1 MKELLAEPE
10 AVRAEVGA
18 WLEQSWDPERPL
30 REWREIVVDSGW
42 ACPTWPEQWYG
53 RGQSRELAAVVGQE
67 FRRVGAVGPA
77 IGVGMGL
84 AAPTILD
91 HGSDDLKARF
101 LRPAATG
108 EHKWC
113 QLFSEP
119 GSGSDLAGLSAHA
132 EASGD
137 EWIVN
142 GQKVWNTGARTADYG
157 LLMARTD
164 WDVPKHRGITYFVLP
179 MRQDGV
185 EVRPIK
191 QMNGYQSFNEVFISD
206 ARVPAENVLGDINDG
221 WRVGLTTLA
230 YERVAIGNI
239 FTPPTAANASGR
251 TAVEAAEEAT
261 AYLQTYAWYPSRM
274 GRADLLI
281 SHAQAAGRSTDPLVR
296 QRIAYVQSL
305 VLLDRWT
312 KERAAAARA
321 AGRAPGPEGSIAK
334 VVLSHIS
341 RAAAKAHSAI
351 AGPKGLITDGEGALN
366 GTAAEIALSFPAQ
379 SIAGGTDEIQ
389 LNILSERVLG
399 LPKEPQ
405 VDTDVPFREVRRN
418 R

>member
-1 MKELLAEPE
+1 MTTTTSVRDD
-10 AVRAEVGA
+10 VRA
-18 WLEQSWDPERPL
+18 WLDGSWDPERPL
-30 REWREIVVDSGW
+30 AEWREILVESGW
-42 ACPTWPEQWYG
+42 GCPSWPLEWHG
-53 RGQSRELAAVVGQE
+53 RGLDRDSAAIVGDE
-67 FRRVGAVGPA
+67 FRKTGAVGPA

-119 GSGSDLAGLSAHA
+119 GSGSDLAGLSTHA
-132 EASGD
+132 ERSGD

-164 WDVPKHRGITYFVLP
+164 WDVPKHRGISYFVLP
-179 MRQDGV
+179 MKQDGV
-185 EVRPIK
+185 EVRPIV

-206 ARVPAENVLGDINDG
+206 ARIPGENVVGDLNDG

-230 YERVAIGNI
+230 YERVGIGNI
-239 FTPPTAANASGR
+239 FSSPSIDESSGR
-251 TAVEAAEEAT
+251 TAKEAAEEAA
-261 AYLQTYAWYPSRM
+261 AYLQTYVWYPSRM
-274 GRADLLI
+274 GRTDLLI
-281 SHAQAAGRSTDPLVR
+281 PHAKAAGRSTDPKIR
-296 QRIAYVQSL
+296 QRIAFVESL
-305 VLLDRWT
+305 VLMDRWT
-312 KERAAAARA
+312 KQRAAAARR
-321 AGRAPGPEGSIAK
+321 AGLAPGPEGSIAK
-334 VVLSHIS
+334 IVLSRIAQ
-341 RAAAKAHSAI
+341 AAAQTHAAI
-351 AGPKGLITDGEGALN
+351 AGPSGLLTNSDGALD
-366 GTAAEIALSFPAQ
+366 GTAAEITLSYPAQ

-389 LNILSERVLG
+389 LNILAERVLG

-405 VDTDVPFREVRRN
+405 VDTEVPFRQVKRS
-418 R
+418 

>member
-1 MKELLAEPE
+1 MTTAD
-10 AVRAEVGA
+10 AVRAEVRA
-18 WLEQSWDPERPL
+18 FLEESWEPERPL
-30 REWREIVVDSGW
+30 ADWREILMDSGW
-42 ACPTWPEQWYG
+42 GCPTWPQRWHG
-53 RGQSRELAAVVGQE
+53 RGLDRELAPVVGEE
-67 FRRVGAVGPA
+67 FRKAGAVGTA

-91 HGSDDLKARF
+91 HGSDELKDRF

-132 EASGD
+132 ERAGD
-137 EWIVN
+137 EWVVN
-142 GQKVWNTGARTADYG
+142 GQKVWNTGAHAAEYG

-179 MRQDGV
+179 MKQPGV
-185 EVRPIK
+185 EVRPIV

-206 ARVPAENVLGDINDG
+206 ARIPADFVVGEINDG

-230 YERVAIGNI
+230 YERVGIGTI
-239 FTPPTAANASGR
+239 FTAQDGGTPSGR
-251 TAVEAAEEAT
+251 TAREAAEEAS
-261 AYLQTYAWYPSRM
+261 AYLRTYVWYPSRM
-274 GRADLLI
+274 GRPDLLI
-281 SHAQAAGRSTDPLVR
+281 PHAQAAGRANDPRIRQQIARVQTLVK
-296 QRIAYVQSL
+296 
-305 VLLDRWT
+305 LDQWT
-312 KERAAAARA
+312 KDRARAARA
-321 AGRAPGPEGSIAK
+321 AGLAPGPEGSIAK
-334 VVLSHIS
+334 LVLSHIS
-341 RAAAKAHSAI
+341 RAAAEAHSAI
-351 AGPKGLITDGEGALN
+351 AGPLGLVPGEQGALG

-389 LNILSERVLG
+389 LNILAERVLG

-405 VDTDVPFREVRRN
+405 VDTEVPFREVRRN
-418 R
+418 RG